1 MTKQRRNSAETQQ
14 QETPVV
20 QECATATEREQMIAV
35 AAYYRAEQHGFS
47 PGQEMEDWL
56 RAEKEIGSLAAG
68 AGTEVGEGR

>member
-1 MTKQRRNSAETQQ
+1 MTKQGRNSTETQH

-20 QECATATEREQMIAV
+20 QEGATATEREQMIAV

-56 RAEKEIGSLAAG
+56 RAEKEIGALATGTG
-68 AGTEVGEGR
+68 AEA